1 MDLLAGDYVTLIT
14 LGTGLAGIYVS
25 YASKIKVMEK
35 ELESL
40 HLLVTELRL
49 DIKELLAK

>member
-1 MDLLAGDYVTLIT
+1 MNLLAGDLVTIVTLA
-14 LGTGLAGIYVS
+14 GGLIGIYAS
-25 YASKIKVMEK
+25 YASKIRVMER

-40 HLLVTELRL
+40 HELVTELRL

>member
-1 MDLLAGDYVTLIT
+1 MDLSDLINLAT
-14 LGTGLAGIYVS
+14 LGFGLLGIYVS
-25 YASKIKVMEK
+25 YASKIKVMER

-40 HLLVTELRL
+40 HTLVTELRL

>member
-1 MDLLAGDYVTLIT
+1 MTLPDMVTLAT
-14 LGTGLAGIYVS
+14 LGFGLIGIYAS
-25 YASKIKVMEK
+25 YAAKIKVMER

-40 HLLVTELRL
+40 HDLVTELRL

>member
-1 MDLLAGDYVTLIT
+1 MNLPDIVTLFT
-14 LGTGLAGIYVS
+14 LGGGLVGIYAS
-25 YASKIKVMEK
+25 YASKIKVMER

-40 HLLVTELRL
+40 HELVTELRL